1 MAEKVKAAALVA
13 PKEFELREYDKPE
26 IGPDDGLLKVE
37 AVGICGSDVG
47 SYQRATPRG
56 ETPKPR
62 VMGHENVGVVAEIG
76 REAAKS
82 WGVKEGDRIIP
93 EEYVPCWHCKYCY
106 TGRFRFCNQT
116 DRGYGQ
122 ILRHGATTADVWP
135 AIWGGFSEYM
145 YLPSG
150 SVIHKIGQAVDPHL
164 LALYLPLAN
173 GVQWAVL
180 YGRASRGK
188 TVVVQGPGQMGL
200 SCAFAAKQAGADC
213 VIVTGMSKDARRLE
227 VARKVGADYTVDVET
242 EGFRERIDQITGG
255 EGADVVVNVT
265 GGGKGAV
272 GDALAVASKE
282 CTLVLAAAGDAP
294 IHMSA
299 GLGER
304 RRRDITIKTAHGHS
318 YEAVSQSIAYLTS
331 GKFPELMEISTHQF
345 PLAQVRHALDT
356 AAGVGEPGAIHVT
369 LLPGT

>member
-1 MAEKVKAAALVA
+1 MTDKITAATLIA
-13 PKEFELREYDKPE
+13 PKQFELREYDKPA

-37 AVGICGSDVG
+37 AVGICGSDVA
-47 SYQRATPRG
+47 SYQREA
-56 ETPKPR
+56 PKPR

-76 REAAKS
+76 RDAAKA
-82 WGVKEGDRIIP
+82 WGVQEGDLIIP

-135 AIWGGFSEYM
+135 SIWGGFSEYM

-150 SVIHKIGQAVDPHL
+150 SVIHKIDKSVDPVM

-180 YGRASRGK
+180 YGEASRGK
-188 TVVVQGPGQMGL
+188 TVLIQGPGQMGL

-213 VIVTGMSKDARRLE
+213 VIVAGMSKDARRLE
-227 VARKVGADYTVDVET
+227 VARRVGADFIVDIER
-242 EGFRERIDQITGG
+242 EGLRERIDQITGG
-255 EGADVVVNVT
+255 EGVDVVVNVT
-265 GGGKGAV
+265 GGGRGAV
-272 GDALAVASKE
+272 EDALAVASKD

-294 IHMSA
+294 IDIHS

-331 GKFPELMEISTHQF
+331 GRFPELLEISTHQF
-345 PLAQVRHALDT
+345 PLEQVRRALDT
-356 AAGVGEPGAIHVT
+356 AAGAGEPGAIHVT
-369 LLPGT
+369 VLPSD